1 MRKLIKTEQ
10 VSTFQKT
17 LKEKLNVHDDHVEKL
32 VTDLTDKEKYFI
44 HYKNLQ
50 LCLQLGMKIKDNKIH
65 KVLSYKAVAWLKD
78 YIQSNSELRQYAK
91 SNKDKNG
98 NKKSKDDFMSNVLK
112 INNNGVFGKQMENV
126 RNRVNID
133 LVKNSCPECNNCNDC
148 TETYTCDKCKKCTND
163 KCVKSMNKYTKLT
176 SHPTYKR
183 RTIINRNLVAVHRH
197 KKEIQLN
204 KPILNGFIIL
214 ELSKYLMYNFYY
226 NVIKKRYGDKVK
238 LLFTD
243 TDSLCLEIQSEDIY
257 EDIKEM
263 DEHFDCSEYPETH
276 MLYNTKH
283 QAIPGLFKD
292 ERGSHIITEFIG
304 LRSKLYS
311 YKYEDVYDE
320 NNPDSLYI
328 SLKDLFNE
336 KSYYIKNVGK
346 GIKKCVLNKKIH
358 TDDYKYVLDNN
369 VVIRKDMNLIKS
381 KLHKVH
387 TETINKIALSAFD
400 NKRFI
405 LDDGINELAFGHYKI
420 DLINKSLLYFDN
432 ETKELKERL

>member
-65 KVLSYKAVAWLKD
+65 KVLSYKAEAWLKD

-126 RNRVNID
+126 RNRVKID
-133 LVKNSCPECNNCNDC
+133 LVKNSCPECSKC
-148 TETYTCDKCKKCTND
+148 TVCTDTKTCDKCKCCENID
-163 KCVKSMNKYTKLT
+163 CVKSMNKYINLL
-176 SHPTYKR
+176 SHPTDKR
-183 RTIINRNLVAVHRH
+183 RTIINRNLVAAHRH
-197 KKEIQLN
+197 RKEIPLN
-204 KPILNGFIIL
+204 QPILNGFIIL

-226 NVIKKRYGDKVK
+226 NVIKKKYVDKVK

-243 TDSLCLEIQSEDIY
+243 TDSLCLEIQSEDVY
-257 EDIKEM
+257 EDVKEM

-311 YKYEDVYDE
+311 YKYKDVYDE
-320 NNPDSLYI
+320 NNPDSLYV
-328 SLKDLFNE
+328 SLRDLFNE

-346 GIKKCVLNKKIH
+346 GITKCVFNKKIH
-358 TDDYKYVLDNN
+358 TDNYKYVLDNN

-387 TETINKIALSAFD
+387 TETMNKIALSAFD
-400 NKRFI
+400 NKKYI
-405 LDDGINELAFGHYKI
+405 LDDGINSLAFGHSKI
-420 DLINKSLLYFDN
+420 DLLNKGLLYFDK
-432 ETKELKERL
+432 ETK